1 MSTPAEDE
9 SADLRELEGEVK
21 TELTEADSRPI
32 QDASGMPTDEWL
44 MDPYA
49 QRYEV
54 SLRTLLGA
62 IEAVEGGSSTG
73 TPQTETTQAETPQA
87 DSPKADSSNPDAAA
101 PEPDGGRAAADDDC
115 LALVRAADWPV
126 GAARYE
132 RMFPGLPALD
142 PDPGQLMDAG
152 VSGGI
157 CDAAALL
164 DKAAD
169 GAEAAGWP
177 FFGQLIAHDITAD
190 RSPISDSLDPEA
202 LRNARAPRLDLEIL
216 YSDGPVGS
224 AYLYDRDD
232 PAKFLLS
239 PDGRDVPRNTQGVAL
254 IGEPRDDVH
263 LIALTL
269 HVTLLRAHNR
279 IVDLLRE
286 AGVPEA
292 DVFDRARVTLT
303 WHYQWVLLHDFLPRL
318 VGQPLVNEVL
328 AEGGRWFTPLP
339 RHAYIPLEFSHA
351 AFRYGHSQ
359 MRHTY
364 QLVADGPAV
373 PLFPDLMSFGPQP
386 PGRHLDLAQVF
397 DLPGQSPAQRAK
409 RIDGRLPAS
418 LIALPEPVTG
428 AVDVP
433 AHRSL
438 ATRDLLRG
446 HSTALPSG
454 EAIARRIGA
463 RPLTSRE
470 LDRSWPNGTPLWFYV
485 LKEAEHRADGDRL
498 GPVGGRIVAETLIGL
513 LRADPTSYLS
523 LQPDWRPTLPAAGP
537 GYSLA
542 DLLLLGTRP
551 A

>member
-1 MSTPAEDE
+1 MSTPTEDQR
-9 SADLRELEGEVK
+9 AFLHELEGEVK
-21 TELTEADSRPI
+21 TELIEAETSYPTEDGDDI
-32 QDASGMPTDEWL
+32 PTDEWL

-49 QRYEV
+49 PRYEV

-62 IEAVEGGSSTG
+62 IEAVEGNSGPQSAQAG
-73 TPQTETTQAETPQA
+73 TLQVETLQAETPQA
-87 DSPKADSSNPDAAA
+87 AGSA
-101 PEPDGGRAAADDDC
+101 PAQDGGRAAADDDC
-115 LALVRAADWPV
+115 LTLVRAADGPV

-142 PDPGQLMDAG
+142 PNPEQLMHAG

-157 CDAAALL
+157 CDAAAALEQ
-164 DKAAD
+164 AAD
-169 GAEAAGWP
+169 GTDAAGWP
-177 FFGQLIAHDITAD
+177 FFGQLIAHDVTAD
-190 RSPISDSLDPEA
+190 RSPITDGTSPEA
-202 LRNARAPRLDLEIL
+202 LHNARAPRLDLEIL
-216 YSDGPVGS
+216 YSDGPIGS

-232 PAKFLLS
+232 PVKFLLG
-239 PDGRDVPRNTQGVAL
+239 PDGRDVPRNAQGVAL

-263 LIALTL
+263 LFALTL

-279 IVDLLRE
+279 VVDLLRA

-292 DVFDRARVTLT
+292 DVFGQARATLT
-303 WHYQWVLLHDFLPRL
+303 WHYQWVVLHDFLPRL
-318 VGQPLVNEVL
+318 VGQPLVDEVL
-328 AEGGRWFTPLP
+328 TDGGRWFTPLP

-359 MRHTY
+359 LRQTY
-364 QLVADGPAV
+364 RLVAGGPAV
-373 PLFPDLMSFGPQP
+373 PLFPGLMCLGPQP
-386 PGRHLDLAQVF
+386 PDRRLDLAQVF
-397 DLPGQSPAQRAK
+397 DLPGQAPAQRAK

-428 AVDVP
+428 AVDIP

-438 ATRDLLRG
+438 AARDLLRG

-454 EAIARRIGA
+454 EAIARRIGVP
-463 RPLTSRE
+463 PLTPGE
-470 LDRSWPNGTPLWFYV
+470 LGHSWPNGTPLWLYV
-485 LKEAEHRADGDRL
+485 LKEAEHRGGGDRL

-523 LQPDWRPTLPAAGP
+523 LQPQWQPTLAAAGP

-542 DLLLLGTRP
+542 DLLLLGSGR